1 MAYTIKQVSEA
12 SGATIRALQHYDR
25 IGLLRPAS
33 RSSSG
38 YRLYQDED
46 LLKLQQLLLL
56 KSMGFGLKDIACMLS
71 DAATDR
77 EAALRRHRGMLIGKL
92 GQMNR
97 LIGLVDRSLEAI
109 REGRKEMMKELFE
122 GFDHEGHK
130 QEAKRLYGE
139 AFEESERRASK
150 YDRKQWE
157 QFKAEQK
164 QLMEDILSAR
174 AKGPEDSMVLD
185 LMGRHRATITKWF
198 YDCTLDIF
206 DGLADLYVQDA
217 RFTKTYEDIAPG
229 LAGFMSASMKAYVKR
244 EQNR

>member
-1 MAYTIKQVSEA
+1 MPYTIKQVSEA

-25 IGLLRPAS
+25 IGLLRPGS
-33 RSSSG
+33 RSASG
-38 YRLYQDED
+38 YRLYQDDD
-46 LLKLQQLLLL
+46 LLRLQQVLLL
-56 KSMGFGLKDIACMLS
+56 KSMGFGLKDISCLLS
-71 DAATDR
+71 DAGTDR
-77 EAALRRHRGMLIGKL
+77 EAALRKHRSMLIDRL

-122 GFDHEGHK
+122 GFDHEGHR

-139 AFEESERRASK
+139 AFEESERRTSK

-157 QFKAEQK
+157 QFKSEQK
-164 QLMEDILSAR
+164 QLMADILAAR
-174 AKGPEDSMVLD
+174 SKGPEDPAVLD
-185 LMGRHRATITKWF
+185 LMGRHRASITKWF

-206 DGLADLYVQDA
+206 EGLADLYIQDA

-229 LAGFMSASMKAYVKR
+229 LAGFMSASMKAYVAR
-244 EQNR
+244 ERGR

>member
-25 IGLLRPAS
+25 IGLLRPGS

-46 LLKLQQLLLL
+46 LLRLQQVLLL

-71 DAATDR
+71 DAGTDR
-77 EAALRRHRGMLIGKL
+77 EAALRKHRGMLIDRL

-97 LIGLVDRSLEAI
+97 LICLVDRSLEAI

-139 AFEESERRASK
+139 AFEESERRTSK

-164 QLMEDILSAR
+164 RLMEEILAAR
-174 AKGPEDSMVLD
+174 AKGSEDPIVLD
-185 LMGRHRATITKWF
+185 LMGKHRAGITKWF

-206 DGLADLYVQDA
+206 EGLADLYVQDA
-217 RFTKTYEDIAPG
+217 RFTKTYEDISPG
-229 LAGFMSASMKAYVKR
+229 LATFISASMKAYVAR
-244 EQNR
+244 ERGR